1 MVRVSQREAL
11 AFCRWLSQKIDAPVS
26 LPTEAQ
32 WEYACRAGTSGP
44 LSYGDLNADFSALAN
59 VADATIRQL
68 AYDTDGRYTVDLVP
82 RDDRFNDNAL
92 VTAEAGSYKPNAW
105 GLHDMHGN
113 VWEWTRSACQAYP
126 YRDDDGRNQPAA
138 SARCAVRG
146 GSWYDRP
153 RRCRSGFR
161 LSYPAWQE
169 VYNVGFRI
177 VCDLSERQT
186 PGAHAA
192 K

>member
-11 AFCRWLSQKIDAPVS
+11 AFCRWLAQKIDAPVS

-113 VWEWTRSACQAYP
+113 VWEWTRSTFRPYP
-126 YRDDDGRNQPAA
+126 YDESDGRNDA
-138 SARCAVRG
+138 SSEGRRVVRG
-146 GSWYDRP
+146 GSWHDRP
-153 RRCRSGFR
+153 KRCRSSFR
-161 LSYPAWQE
+161 LDYLPYQ
-169 VYNVGFRI
+169 VIHDVGFRV
-177 VCDLSERQT
+177 VCSAPVRGVRDE
-186 PGAHAA
+186 
-192 K
+192 